1 MAGLSYFKAQYFGA
15 MFFTLPLL
23 DYDSGGTPTS
33 GVTDW
38 WLIAARR
45 RGRR

>member
-15 MFFTLPLL
+15 KYLTLPLL
-23 DYDSGGTPTS
+23 DYNSGGSSS